1 VLTFIVRRVVYSVP
15 VLLVASFLTFVGV
28 RWAFDPLAPYRQ
40 AGSHLSAEQTQQLL
54 AGKRRELHL
63 NESVVQQWWRWLTG
77 FVHGDMGTSQRT
89 NDAVSSMLKR
99 AMWPTLQL
107 LFWGTLISLILAIG
121 IGVYSATKQYS
132 VGDYLFTG
140 VSYIGIAMPPFWF
153 ALVAI
158 ALLTTWPVQHWHL
171 SEPIFYSVGL
181 HSTGQSGFNLDY
193 VRHLVLP
200 IATLTVQIIA
210 SWSRYQ
216 RASMLDVLHADY
228 IRTARA
234 KGLPRRTVV
243 FRHAFRNALI
253 PLVTVV
259 ALDVA
264 FLFGGLIITEQI
276 FAISGMGRLFF
287 DSVQVGDAPVLLA
300 WFVVVAIAVIV
311 GNLLA
316 DILYGV
322 LDPRIRVS

>member
-1 VLTFIVRRVVYSVP
+1 
-15 VLLVASFLTFVGV
+15 
-28 RWAFDPLAPYRQ
+28 
-40 AGSHLSAEQTQQLL
+40 
-54 AGKRRELHL
+54 
-63 NESVVQQWWRWLTG
+63 
-77 FVHGDMGTSQRT
+77 
-89 NDAVSSMLKR
+89 
-99 AMWPTLQL
+99 
-107 LFWGTLISLILAIG
+107 
-121 IGVYSATKQYS
+121 
-132 VGDYLFTG
+132 
-140 VSYIGIAMPPFWF
+140 
-153 ALVAI
+153 
-158 ALLTTWPVQHWHL
+158 LLTTWPVQHWHL

-216 RASMLDVLHADY
+216 RASMLDVMHADY

-234 KGLPRRTVV
+234 KGLPRRKVI

-276 FAISGMGRLFF
+276 FAISGMGRLFL
-287 DSVQVGDAPVLLA
+287 DAIQVGDAPVVLG
-300 WFVVVAIAVIV
+300 WFLVIAVAVIV
-311 GNLLA
+311 ANLVA